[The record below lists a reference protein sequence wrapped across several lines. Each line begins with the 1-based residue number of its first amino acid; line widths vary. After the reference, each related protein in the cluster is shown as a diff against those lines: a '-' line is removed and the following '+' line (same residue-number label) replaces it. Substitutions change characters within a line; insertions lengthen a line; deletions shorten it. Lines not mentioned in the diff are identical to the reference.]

1 MSRDESAIR
10 RESLETDGEAL
21 SYEMATTAARAASEM
36 FARDVTIVDLRNL
49 VSYTDYFV
57 IASAET
63 ERQTR
68 RVAQEVIQRMI
79 EAPPAHQAH
88 RRGHDL
94 DQPRLPRRCRPRPH
108 RRGPRLLPL
117 GVLLAQRPSGA
128 LGGVDRVSMRNEKH
142 RVDTPHRGTYTLTVA
157 FGAVAQPG
165 ERRAGSAD
173 ARNL

>member
-36 FARDVTIVDLRNL
+36 FARDVTIVDLRDL

-68 RVAQEVIQRMI
+68 RVAEEIIQRMI
-79 EAPPAHQAH
+79 EA
-88 RRGHDL
+88 GN
-94 DQPRLPRRCRPRPH
+94 RPRTKRIEEGTTWISLDFLDVVVH
-108 RRGPRLLPL
+108 VLTDEARDYYRLESFW
-117 GVLLAQRPSGA
+117 R
-128 LGGVDRVSMRNEKH
+128 
-142 RVDTPHRGTYTLTVA
+142 
-157 FGAVAQPG
+157 
-165 ERRAGSAD
+165 SAPQEHWEE
-173 ARNL
+173 